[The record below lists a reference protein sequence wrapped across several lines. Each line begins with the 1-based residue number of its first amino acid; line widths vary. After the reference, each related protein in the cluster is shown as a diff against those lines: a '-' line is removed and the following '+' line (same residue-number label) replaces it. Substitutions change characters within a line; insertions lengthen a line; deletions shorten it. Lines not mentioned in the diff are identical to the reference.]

1 MGQKILI
8 VEDNEPIR
16 ENTIELLELFN
27 YNVFTACNGQDG
39 LDLAFQEHPDLILS
53 DIRMPV
59 MDGYTLLK
67 CVREQPIFNNTYF
80 VFFTASSEKKE
91 IEQGLLMGAND
102 YIIKPFTGDELLSRL
117 TKLLGKPSLL
127 ISVSYLLFFII

>member
-27 YNVFTACNGQDG
+27 YNVLTACNGQDG
-39 LDLAFQEHPDLILS
+39 FNVALHELPDLILS

-59 MDGYTLLK
+59 MDGYTLLR
-67 CVREQPIFNNTYF
+67 CIREQAVFNNTFF

-102 YIIKPFTGDELLSRL
+102 YIIKPFTGDELLDRL

-127 ISVSYLLFFII
+127 C